1 MNIILQKY
9 RNAEISTKITWTYT
23 ACFILL
29 LMIIN
34 AVMYFGVFYAL
45 YRPAS
50 RSIKY
55 SMQNVQNLMDNI
67 AQDTHAFIV
76 DSIHEPLIAGVVMRV
91 IDDDG
96 NILID
101 SDAHYPSN
109 DEFEENILK
118 EPPIF
123 ANEDMEVAMIDS
135 LLIYRAKS
143 EYSFEKQ
150 HFTLYFFCTITS
162 EKFLLDNF
170 ENFLLLLDLFGI
182 IFAVA
187 VGNFTSRKVLKPI
200 KIMTEHA
207 KNIAFGKM
215 DGRIEI
221 PPTNDELTELAKT
234 FNEMLD
240 RLQGGIN
247 KQQKFVS
254 DASHELR
261 NPATVI
267 IGYTDLLAR
276 RGIDDK
282 EIFDES
288 IAAIRSES
296 KNMYNLLENLLFIAR
311 TDQNRQKLKKQNLE
325 LSEILGDVMKKMIL
339 VAKNH
344 NVQLLQNDLA
354 QVYGDETTIRQMIRI
369 FLDNATKYTP
379 TGGNISVQSVKK
391 GGKVHLS
398 ISDTGIGIAPENLY
412 KVFDRF
418 FRIDSEELVD
428 AAKGSGLGLS
438 IAKWIADNH
447 GVKIEVAS
455 ELGKGTTFTLIIPT
469 L

>member
-1 MNIILQKY
+1 
-9 RNAEISTKITWTYT
+9 
-23 ACFILL
+23 
-29 LMIIN
+29 
-34 AVMYFGVFYAL
+34 
-45 YRPAS
+45 
-50 RSIKY
+50 
-55 SMQNVQNLMDNI
+55 
-67 AQDTHAFIV
+67 
-76 DSIHEPLIAGVVMRV
+76 
-91 IDDDG
+91 
-96 NILID
+96 
-101 SDAHYPSN
+101 
-109 DEFEENILK
+109 
-118 EPPIF
+118 
-123 ANEDMEVAMIDS
+123 MEVATIKGA
-135 LLIYRAKS
+135 LVYRAKS
-143 EYSFEKQ
+143 EYSFEGQ
-150 HFTLYFFCTITS
+150 HVTLYFFRTITS
-162 EKFLLDNF
+162 EKFLLDNL
-170 ENFLLLLDLFGI
+170 ESMLLLLDLFGI

-200 KIMTEHA
+200 KTMTEHA

-221 PPTNDELTELAKT
+221 PPANDELTELAKT

-240 RLQGGIN
+240 RLQGGID
-247 KQQKFVS
+247 KQRQFVS

-267 IGYTDLLAR
+267 IGYTDLLTR
-276 RGIDDK
+276 RGLDDK

-296 KNMYNLLENLLFIAR
+296 QNMYNLLENLLFLAR

-325 LSEILGDVMKKMIL
+325 LSTILFDIMKKMIL

-344 NVQLLQNDLA
+344 NVQLLQNDVA
-354 QVYGDETTIRQMIRI
+354 QIYADETTVRQMIRI

-379 TGGNISVQSVKK
+379 PGGNISVQSVQS
-391 GGKVHLS
+391 GGNVRLS

-428 AAKGSGLGLS
+428 AAKGTGLGLS

-447 GVKIEVAS
+447 GIKIEVAS
-455 ELGKGTTFTLIIPT
+455 ELGKGTTFTLVIPT
-469 L
+469 V